1 MILSANLFNVYFR
14 VILWILS
21 WWWGVNRNLLT
32 FQMFS
37 INNPQKTH
45 FFKAALI
52 VFFFGLNKKVI
63 EPMKYSIMLV
73 QLEYLIYPQPQI
85 QIVHLKQGIPFSIM
99 VQGLS
104 CKNNLER
111 QWKMMLGSKYCLMM
125 NANVARYFKLWQ
137 FFFVFQPQSHQTRR
151 VDDQQHCNEFTNRPG
166 TKSLR

>member
-1 MILSANLFNVYFR
+1 MILSADLFNIIILLFCR

-37 INNPQKTH
+37 INNPKQKKKPCY

-63 EPMKYSIMLV
+63 EHMKYSIMLV

-85 QIVHLKQGIPFSIM
+85 QIVYLKQGIPFSIM
-99 VQGLS
+99 VQCLP

-111 QWKMMLGSKYCLMM
+111 QWKMMLGSKYCLMK
-125 NANVARYFKLWQ
+125 NDNVARYFKLWQ
-137 FFFVFQPQSHQTRR
+137 VFFVFQPQSHQTWR
-151 VDDQQHCNEFTNRPG
+151 VDKQSTTLQWVH
-166 TKSLR
+166 